1 MSPIQQQLSEVNHRY
16 SLLGVKLS
24 DRNQEINSFSDEIKI
39 YLDSLKNLLNFVQ
52 TKERQMPKD
61 PLPVTRDQAAKQLQL
76 LKVHFHL
83 LILVLIISN
92 ISLLS
97 SIFKEKISFFL
108 FNNNKKK
115 TVLVRFTHFDC
126 F

>member
-1 MSPIQQQLSEVNHRY
+1 MSLIQQQLSEVNHRY

-24 DRNQEINSFSDEIKI
+24 DRNQEINSFSDEIKT

-76 LKVHFHL
+76 LKVRLHL
-83 LILVLIISN
+83 L
-92 ISLLS
+92 
-97 SIFKEKISFFL
+97 
-108 FNNNKKK
+108 FN
-115 TVLVRFTHFDC
+115 DIY
-126 F
+126 

>member
-1 MSPIQQQLSEVNHRY
+1 MSLIQQQLSEVNHRY

-24 DRNQEINSFSDEIKI
+24 DRNQEINSFSDEIKT

-76 LKVHFHL
+76 LKVHLYL
-83 LILVLIISN
+83 LFSN
-92 ISLLS
+92 IY
-97 SIFKEKISFFL
+97 
-108 FNNNKKK
+108 
-115 TVLVRFTHFDC
+115 
-126 F
+126 

>member
-1 MSPIQQQLSEVNHRY
+1 MSLIQQQLSEVNHRY

-24 DRNQEINSFSDEIKI
+24 DRNQEINSFSDEIKT

-76 LKVHFHL
+76 LKVHLHL
-83 LILVLIISN
+83 L
-92 ISLLS
+92 
-97 SIFKEKISFFL
+97 
-108 FNNNKKK
+108 FN
-115 TVLVRFTHFDC
+115 DIY
-126 F
+126 

>member
-1 MSPIQQQLSEVNHRY
+1 MSLIQQQLSEVNHRY

-24 DRNQEINSFSDEIKI
+24 DRNQEINSFSDEIKT

-76 LKVHFHL
+76 LKVHLHL
-83 LILVLIISN
+83 
-92 ISLLS
+92 
-97 SIFKEKISFFL
+97 L
-108 FNNNKKK
+108 FNNIY
-115 TVLVRFTHFDC
+115 
-126 F
+126 